1 VAALNGE
8 PFLSEAKGAIRIL
21 GYPYG
26 AIADRFYTGIWV
38 ARGDW
43 ADRNPAIVR
52 KFIDV
57 IYQSARW
64 ANAHQTQTA
73 AIEANL
79 THLEYERVKTMA
91 RNLYSTSLDPA
102 LAQPLLDVSY
112 RYGLLDK
119 PVVASTL
126 FWSGAR

>member
-1 VAALNGE
+1 M
-8 PFLSEAKGAIRIL
+8 IRIL
-21 GYPYG
+21 GYPYA
-26 AIADRFYTGIWV
+26 AIANQFYTGIWV

-43 ADRNPAIVR
+43 TARNPAIVR

-57 IYQSARW
+57 MYQSARW
-64 ANAHQTQTA
+64 ANAHQPDSGQ
-73 AIEANL
+73 IEARL
-79 THLEYERVKTMA
+79 TQIPYDRVKAMA

-112 RYGLLDK
+112 RYGLLTQ

-126 FWSGAR
+126 FWKG